1 MGIVNDGYDHEQ
13 ARALELASAMDDVLR
28 IQGELI
34 RTQQKL
40 IDHLQGELDIYRDM
54 ANIP

>member
-13 ARALELASAMDDVLR
+13 TRALELASAMDDVLR